1 MDFSL
6 IIPCYN
12 EEENLPVLFPA
23 LIACLDPTGLSC
35 ELVFVNDG
43 SSDGTSTVLRKE
55 VESYARRPDAS
66 GRIAVRV
73 IEFSRNFGKEAAMFA
88 GLEHA
93 TGDILGFIDAD
104 MQQNP
109 EVALKMLRMLQDDPE
124 LDCVAA
130 VQDRRRE
137 SLPLRICKRLFY
149 RMFRDMSNLDVVEGA
164 SDFRVFRRSV
174 ANALL
179 SMRESFRFS
188 KGMFSWVGFNTR
200 AITYQVHERY
210 AGKSKWSLCRLL
222 GYAWNGI
229 VAFSTWPLRAVMILG
244 VVLAFASIVLLLL
257 DVLDNAFF
265 RDGLSV
271 GRIMVYLVLLVT
283 GVQMA
288 VLGVFGEY
296 LARAYIESKHRP
308 LYISRRE
315 YAVPIR
321 SVPKDSVLGRPK
333 GGDPSDLSRM
343 LEDAGCS
350 SGELE
355 DGAAIVSHLEGRGA
369 SR

>member
-12 EEENLPVLFPA
+12 EEANLPVLFPT
-23 LIACLDPTGLSC
+23 LISCFGPTGLSC

-43 SSDGTSTVLRKE
+43 SSDGTSAVLRKE

-66 GRIAVRV
+66 GRIAIRV

-104 MQQNP
+104 MQQDP

-244 VVLAFASIVLLLL
+244 VVLAAASIALFLF
-257 DVLDNAFF
+257 DALDNAFF

-271 GRIMVYLVLLVT
+271 GRIMIYLVLLVT

-315 YAVPIR
+315 YAVPICSEPMGAVRGR
-321 SVPKDSVLGRPK
+321 SERG
-333 GGDPSDLSRM
+333 DLSGFPCMLDDMGCSTDGAEDATASR
-343 LEDAGCS
+343 LEDKGV
-350 SGELE
+350 LQ
-355 DGAAIVSHLEGRGA
+355 
-369 SR
+369 